1 MTNMWTIKAIYPS
14 GGHIVNYGN
23 EPLRFDD
30 KQAAYDK
37 AEMMNAVAKKTGS
50 NTFYIVVQEQ

>member
-37 AEMMNAVAKKTGS
+37 AEMMNAVAKKANEQTR
-50 NTFYIVVQEQ
+50 YIVVVEE